1 MPQTYQM
8 LQRSKIKLKK
18 SELPFDP
25 CPSTPNCYIDRYLVR
40 NEIQSVM
47 SAVEIALQQLRPRK
61 ITRIENG
68 FDCEFRVFLFID
80 DVLVRVIEG
89 ADGVSI
95 WIRSS
100 SRIGESDLGVN
111 KRRVNRFHKHLKSTL
126 R

>member
-1 MPQTYQM
+1 M

-18 SELPFDP
+18 SEIPFDP

-47 SAVEIALQQLRPRK
+47 SAVETALKQLSPHK
-61 ITRIENG
+61 ITRIEDG

-80 DVLVRVIEG
+80 DVLVRVIDE
-89 ADGVSI
+89 AEGVSI

-100 SRIGESDLGVN
+100 SRIGKSDLGVN
-111 KRRVNRFHKHLKSTL
+111 KRRVNRFHKHLEFTL